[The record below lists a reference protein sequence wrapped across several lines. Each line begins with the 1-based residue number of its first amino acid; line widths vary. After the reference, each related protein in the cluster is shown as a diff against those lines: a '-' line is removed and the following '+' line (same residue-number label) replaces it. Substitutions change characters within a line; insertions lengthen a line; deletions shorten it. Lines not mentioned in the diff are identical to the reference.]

1 MDPRLWAEIRRLYF
15 VEKMSKS
22 EIARL
27 KVIDRGTVKRAIES
41 KSPPRYKPP
50 AKKHS
55 KLDPY
60 KGKISEL
67 LSEYPSLS
75 VVRILEEIKKDG
87 YQGGR
92 SILSDYVLKV
102 RGPKREKFLR
112 IETLPGEQAQCD
124 WGNFGYVYFGEYKRP
139 LSCFVM
145 TLSFSRLVY
154 LEFTVSQRLE
164 DFIRCHVNA
173 FNFYGGV
180 PKEILYDNLKQ
191 VVLLRE
197 GKEIHFNPEFMA
209 FAGTYL
215 VHPVPCR
222 PGRGSDKGKTESG
235 IKYVRNNF
243 WAGRKFEDF
252 WDIKKQSVD
261 WRDNTANQRIHGT
274 THEKPALRFERERTY
289 LQPLP
294 PHTYDCSIPIPVKS
308 SKDCRIKFDS
318 NIYSVPFRYGLK
330 VLTVKAT
337 PDKVNIYCDSK
348 FVCSHSR
355 SYLKYQVI
363 ENPAHYKGLI
373 GRKASARPFKL
384 RDEFFSLGKGAE
396 EYFKGLI
403 HADINLT
410 RHLDRILKLRHEYG
424 KTEVLGAIDHA
435 LRYGAFGAQYIEN
448 IIIQRRTK
456 AGEPVNKTPISIC
469 NPELAAT
476 DVEERDPA
484 NYDELLEEGG
494 STQ

>member
-1 MDPRLWAEIRRLYF
+1 MDPTLWAEIKRLYF

-41 KSPPRYKPP
+41 KTPPKYNRPIKQG
-50 AKKHS
+50 S
-55 KLDPY
+55 KLDIY

-75 VVRILEEIKKDG
+75 IVRILEEIKKDG

-92 SILSDYVLKV
+92 SILSEHVSKI

-145 TLSFSRLVY
+145 TLSFSRLLY
-154 LEFTVSQRLE
+154 LEWTVSQCLE

-173 FNFYGGV
+173 FNFFGGV
-180 PKEILYDNLKQ
+180 TKEVLYDNLKQ
-191 VVLLRE
+191 VVLQRS
-197 GKEIHFNPEFMA
+197 GKEIHFNPKFME
-209 FAGTYL
+209 FAGIYL
-215 VHPVPCR
+215 FRPIPCR

-235 IKYVRNNF
+235 VKYIRNNF
-243 WAGRKFEDF
+243 WAGRKFTDF
-252 WDIKKQSVD
+252 WDIKKQGID

-274 THEKPALRFERERTY
+274 THEKPVVRFERERNQ
-289 LQPLP
+289 LKLLP
-294 PHTYDCSIPIPVKS
+294 PHPYDCSIPVPVKS

-318 NIYSVPFRYGLK
+318 NIYSVPFRYGLR
-330 VLTVKAT
+330 VLTVKAA
-337 PDKVNIYCDSK
+337 PEKVNIYCDHK
-348 FVCSHSR
+348 LICSHPR

-363 ENPAHYKGLI
+363 ENPAHYKGLL
-373 GRKASARPFKL
+373 GRKTAARPFKL
-384 RDEFFSLGKGAE
+384 RDEFLSLGKEAE
-396 EYFKGLI
+396 KYFKGLI
-403 HADINLT
+403 QADINLT
-410 RHLDRILKLRHEYG
+410 RHLDRILKLRHKYG
-424 KTEVLGAIDHA
+424 KTEIMGAIHHA
-435 LRYGAFGAQYIEN
+435 LKYGAYGAQYIEN

-456 AGEPVNKTPISIC
+456 AGEPVNKIPISIS
-469 NPELAAT
+469 NPELANT
-476 DVEERDPA
+476 NVEERDLA

-494 STQ
+494 QTQ